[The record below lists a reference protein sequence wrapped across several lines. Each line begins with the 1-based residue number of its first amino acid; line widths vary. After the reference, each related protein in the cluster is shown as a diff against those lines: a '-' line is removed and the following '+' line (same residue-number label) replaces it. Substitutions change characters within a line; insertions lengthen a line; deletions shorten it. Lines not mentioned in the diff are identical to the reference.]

1 MSIPDEI
8 LSDAKKHFAR
18 IRELNDALRKC
29 SDPVAALMLNGSL
42 VITRGIASRGNSF
55 ITNAVAAVR
64 AFDTFTPENDPHGE
78 HDMAFLD
85 VDGERIFFKVDYYDR
100 DLEWHSPDPSDPGV
114 TRRVLTIALAEE
126 Y

>member
-18 IRELNDALRKC
+18 IRELNDALRTC
-29 SDPVAALMLNGSL
+29 TDPIAALMMNGFL
-42 VITRGIASRGNSF
+42 VITRGIAGRGNAF
-55 ITNAVAAVR
+55 IDRAVHAVR
-64 AFDTFTPENDPHGE
+64 TFNVFTPENDPHDE

-85 VDGERIFFKVDYYDR
+85 VDGTRIFFKIDYYDR
-100 DLEWHSPDPSDPGV
+100 DLQWHSPDPADRGV